1 MGLHRE
7 VCHVIPRWGRHGGA
21 QETRDE
27 LVIGRALIST
37 TSAEFPVPVFN
48 VGNETICVK
57 AGLNL
62 ALTSPVEMVVDDPP
76 STNTCQTSGHVDLVA
91 GVAEGSSGGAVPS
104 IPPHLQPLFD
114 TLPDDITAHQRA
126 EVGRLLCKY
135 QGVFMGPDGR
145 LGQTHIVEHTIDT
158 GDTRPIKQPPRR
170 VPIAMRGVVE
180 EIHKMLDNGVI
191 RPSNSP
197 K

>member
-1 MGLHRE
+1 MVE
-7 VCHVIPRWGRHGGA
+7 PKKHGTW
-21 QETRDE
+21 ED
-27 LVIGRALIST
+27 LVVGRALIST

-76 STNTCQTSGHVDLVA
+76 SSTRCRMSGHVDLVP

-104 IPPHLQPLFD
+104 IPPNLQPLLD

-126 EVGRLLCKY
+126 EVARLLCKY

-158 GDTRPIKQPPRR
+158 GDTRPIKQPQEGADSHERS
-170 VPIAMRGVVE
+170 RGGGDPQDV
-180 EIHKMLDNGVI
+180 G
-191 RPSNSP
+191 
-197 K
+197 